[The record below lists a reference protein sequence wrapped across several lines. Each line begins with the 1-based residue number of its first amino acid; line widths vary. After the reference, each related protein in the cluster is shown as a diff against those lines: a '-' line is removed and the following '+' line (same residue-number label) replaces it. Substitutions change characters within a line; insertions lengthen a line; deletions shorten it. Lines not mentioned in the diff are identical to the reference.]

1 MLPECSHFDGKEC
14 RNQESQYYG
23 HHCNQCDYNTNIDLI
38 IKAFDKRIQEYCELG
53 DKPSEI
59 KDLDDVHDWLLCAD
73 INGTI
78 MEQMND
84 DDYYR
89 TCDLINQIGLEP
101 FQDIVDEYRNPY
113 DPFREHCDA
122 DFYGV

>member
-1 MLPECSHFDGKEC
+1 MLEECSHFDGKEC

-23 HHCNQCDYNTNIDLI
+23 HHCNQCDYNTNINLI
-38 IKAFDKRIQEYCELG
+38 IDAFDKRIQEYCEMG
-53 DKPSEI
+53 DIPSEI
-59 KDLDDVHDWLLCAD
+59 KDLDDVHDWLLCAE

-78 MEQMND
+78 
-84 DDYYR
+84 
-89 TCDLINQIGLEP
+89 GVEP

-113 DPFREHCDA
+113 NPFKEHCDA